1 MISALLV
8 AAELA
13 ERQGEPAVSAYL
25 RETADAWN
33 AAIESW
39 LYVVDTDL
47 ARRLGVEGYYVRIIA
62 PELDEDSTPRIGHLN
77 REKLHTP
84 NRDRPALEVQ
94 GSDQR
99 GSDIRIDEVVSPDAL
114 ALVRFGLRAPDD
126 PRIVN
131 TLKVIDAL
139 LKVDTPRGPAWHRY
153 NGDTYGEKAD
163 GSPFEPTTRGIGRAW
178 PLLTGERAHYE
189 LAAGRRDQAIRLLH
203 AMESLAGDGGM
214 IPEQVWDA
222 ADIPERGLY
231 AGRPSGSA
239 MPLVWAHAEYLK
251 LRRSLQDGRIF
262 DQPSQA
268 VRRYLEQRV
277 GSNRVI
283 WRFDHQRRFI
293 SAGEVVRVEVLCPA
307 TIRWTRDAWRGIHE
321 ARTRDTGLGLHVADL
336 NTKEMKPKEMIEWTF
351 FWPDAHRWEGRNFHV
366 TVV

>member
-1 MISALLV
+1 MVRRATGYIVRSGPSTQQDRWENETGYTPFTLAAVISALLV

-47 ARRLGVEGYYVRIIA
+47 ARHLGVEGYYVRIIP

-84 NRDRPALEVQ
+84 NQDRPALEVK

-114 ALVRFGLRAPDD
+114 ALVRFGLRATDD

-239 MPLVWAHAEYLK
+239 MPLVW
-251 LRRSLQDGRIF
+251 RTRSTSSSVARSKTAASSTSHPRPF
-262 DQPSQA
+262 DVTWS
-268 VRRYLEQRV
+268 
-277 GSNRVI
+277 
-283 WRFDHQRRFI
+283 
-293 SAGEVVRVEVLCPA
+293 
-307 TIRWTRDAWRGIHE
+307 RGP
-321 ARTRDTGLGLHVADL
+321 ARTG
-336 NTKEMKPKEMIEWTF
+336 
-351 FWPDAHRWEGRNFHV
+351 
-366 TVV
+366 